1 VISES
6 PRPGASNNLI
16 RAIRPHIP
24 HIPCADRF
32 KKDLDASLKNDK
44 TVDKAPRRELAPRG
58 DIRPLSSSL

>member
-16 RAIRPHIP
+16 RAIRP